1 MTNLNGVV
9 NVFGS
14 AGNSNTTSQLSLS
27 YLDQRYLDVA
37 GGDKML
43 VNLDAGN
50 NKLVNLG
57 NPTLSTDGV
66 NKNYVDTSITTAIS
80 NSAVKK
86 KSLIGL
92 FPSCTTDN
100 PKNGWIITSNSEYSG
115 QYLACN
121 VTNPS
126 NSVDWA
132 SSGVT
137 SSFWV
142 QIQIPNIIGAVE
154 PYMFIITG
162 RTTSTSGTEYVYNW
176 MFQGSNDNQTWTTIY
191 QAINQPVY
199 NNLQVGVQVNTNGVK
214 YVIYRLF
221 CANANPTNPG
231 LSYFQVYYYL

>member
-43 VNLDAGN
+43 VNLGAGN

-80 NSAVKK
+80 NSTVKK

-100 PKNGWIITSNSEYSG
+100 PK
-115 QYLACN
+115 
-121 VTNPS
+121 
-126 NSVDWA
+126 
-132 SSGVT
+132 
-137 SSFWV
+137 
-142 QIQIPNIIGAVE
+142 
-154 PYMFIITG
+154 
-162 RTTSTSGTEYVYNW
+162 
-176 MFQGSNDNQTWTTIY
+176 
-191 QAINQPVY
+191 
-199 NNLQVGVQVNTNGVK
+199 
-214 YVIYRLF
+214 
-221 CANANPTNPG
+221 
-231 LSYFQVYYYL
+231 